1 VSLEN
6 RLAKLE
12 ELKYLKRYYS
22 LYGYKP
28 YPKQIEFHNEGSRY
42 RQRCLMAGN
51 QLGKTYA
58 AGCETACH
66 LTGLYPEWW
75 EGKKFERA
83 TRGWAGSKNADV
95 ARDGAQRIL
104 LGPTNALGTGTI
116 PKDRILE
123 IKKARGVP
131 DAVES
136 VLVKHTSG
144 DQSLLVFKG
153 YLDGREAWQAETL
166 DFVWFDEEPPEDI
179 YSEGLTRTNNTRGIA
194 YLTFTPLMGMTK
206 VVLRFW
212 NKEPGTIL
220 VMMTIDDVG
229 HYSDE
234 ERAEIVRAYLPHER
248 DARSKGIPTFGSGK
262 VFTTD
267 EDFLLEPPLVEI
279 PDHWPQIIGL
289 DFGWDHPTAASRIVI
304 DPENDI
310 YHLASAYR
318 QRQQTPVIHASAI
331 KKWGNWIPVAWP
343 KDGLQTDKGSGLQ
356 LAQIYRDE
364 GLAMLSE
371 YAQFPDKRGNGVE
384 AGLIEMQ
391 QRMDDGRFKVS
402 NQLRD
407 WIDEYRMYHRIDGKI
422 NAVNEDL
429 ICSTRYAVMMA
440 RYAQSGQMHNAISD
454 RWRKGRGGNGASW
467 MSD

>member
-1 VSLEN
+1 
-6 RLAKLE
+6 
-12 ELKYLKRYYS
+12 
-22 LYGYKP
+22 
-28 YPKQIEFHNEGSRY
+28 
-42 RQRCLMAGN
+42 
-51 QLGKTYA
+51 
-58 AGCETACH
+58 
-66 LTGLYPEWW
+66 
-75 EGKKFERA
+75 
-83 TRGWAGSKNADV
+83 
-95 ARDGAQRIL
+95 
-104 LGPTNALGTGTI
+104 
-116 PKDRILE
+116 
-123 IKKARGVP
+123 
-131 DAVES
+131 
-136 VLVKHTSG
+136 
-144 DQSLLVFKG
+144 
-153 YLDGREAWQAETL
+153 
-166 DFVWFDEEPPEDI
+166 
-179 YSEGLTRTNNTRGIA
+179 
-194 YLTFTPLMGMTK
+194 
-206 VVLRFW
+206 
-212 NKEPGTIL
+212 
-220 VMMTIDDVG
+220 
-229 HYSDE
+229 
-234 ERAEIVRAYLPHER
+234 
-248 DARSKGIPTFGSGK
+248 
-262 VFTTD
+262 
-267 EDFLLEPPLVEI
+267 
-279 PDHWPQIIGL
+279 
-289 DFGWDHPTAASRIVI
+289 
-304 DPENDI
+304 
-310 YHLASAYR
+310 LASAYR

>member
-66 LTGLYPEWW
+66 LTGLYPDWW

-116 PKDRILE
+116 PKDRILD

-136 VLVKHTSG
+136 VLVRHTSG